1 MAQKVK
7 DLALSLLWLWLPQEL
22 PYAAGTAKKK
32 EKKKFPGNCLWTQRQ
47 PTSWLSTSTS
57 KILVVKSMHLGRA
70 EVISS

>member
-32 EKKKFPGNCLWTQRQ
+32 KK
-47 PTSWLSTSTS
+47 STD
-57 KILVVKSMHLGRA
+57 L
-70 EVISS
+70 

>member
-32 EKKKFPGNCLWTQRQ
+32 RKKKISRE
-47 PTSWLSTSTS
+47 LSVDS
-57 KILVVKSMHLGRA
+57 KAAYLMALYIY
-70 EVISS
+70 I